1 MKYLKDKEQAQDA
14 VQQVFMK
21 TLTHL
26 PEGTIQ
32 NFKGWLYVLMRNHCL
47 QQLRDKQYF
56 ADDAAL
62 QNLSSQQTD
71 KEELVLKDLTLE
83 QMNVALQELG
93 EEQRKTVVLFYLEK
107 LSYEQIMQQTGYSF
121 AQVKS
126 YIQNGKLNLKI
137 CLEKQKSGNE

>member
-126 YIQNGKLNLKI
+126 YIQNGKRNLKLI
-137 CLEKQKSGNE
+137 LLKKLGNRQ